1 MAIITSRTNKNGRI
15 TFQYD
20 RCNLCGLCVKICKD
34 FSLKMEN
41 NKPVLSDQALFGC
54 VACGH
59 CMAVCQNDAIQI
71 SGRELSVN
79 DLIDLSEMGNKSS
92 YDQLKN
98 LLIGRRSIRDFKDIE
113 VGEELIE
120 KIIEAAV
127 SAPMGLPPSDV
138 HLVILKGKDKVHEF
152 SFDVIDYFSKIGW
165 IFSKWM
171 IWIWRLMGKEAY
183 QLMKSFGNPLV
194 KFMVETRKKNEN
206 YLLYDAPLAMYFS
219 ASPYS
224 DPADPYISATYAMLA
239 AESLGLGSCM
249 IGSVHPMIQYGAKK
263 LKKKWNLP
271 SKSPSGIIVI
281 FGYPKYKF
289 KSGIKR
295 SFAKITFFA
304 N

>member
-1 MAIITSRTNKNGRI
+1 MAIITSRTNENGRI
-15 TFQYD
+15 TFSYE
-20 RCNLCGLCVKICKD
+20 RCNSCGLCVKICKD
-34 FSLKMEN
+34 FSLKMEDG
-41 NKPVLSDQALFGC
+41 KPVVSDQALFGC

-59 CMAVCQNDAIQI
+59 CMAVCQNNAIQI

-79 DLIDLSEMGNKSS
+79 DLIDLSEMETKPG

-98 LLIGRRSIRDFKDIE
+98 LMIGRRSIRDFKDTEI
-113 VGEELIE
+113 GEQLTD

-138 HLVILKGKDKVHEF
+138 YLVVFKGKDKVREF
-152 SFDVIDYFSKIGW
+152 SFDVIDYFGKIGW
-165 IFSKWM
+165 VFSPWLMWM
-171 IWIWRLMGKEAY
+171 WRLMGKEAY
-183 QLMKSFGNPLV
+183 QVMKSFGNPLV

-206 YLLYDAPLAMYFS
+206 YLLYDAPLALYFS
-219 ASPYS
+219 SSPYA
-224 DPADPYISATYAMLA
+224 DPADPYIPATYAMLA

-263 LKKKWNLP
+263 LKQKWNLP
-271 SKSPSGIIVI
+271 AKSPSGIIVI
-281 FGYPKYKF
+281 FGYPKYRF

-295 SFAKITFFA
+295 SFAKVTYFA

>member
-1 MAIITSRTNKNGRI
+1 MAIITSRTNENGRI
-15 TFQYD
+15 SFLYEK
-20 RCNLCGLCVKICKD
+20 CNSCGLCVKICKD
-34 FSLKMEN
+34 FSLKMED
-41 NKPVLSDQALFGC
+41 NKPVVSDQALFGC
-54 VACGH
+54 MACGH
-59 CMAVCQNDAIQI
+59 CMAVCQKNAIQI

-79 DLIDLSEMGNKSS
+79 DLIDLTEMKNKPS

-113 VGEELIE
+113 VGEDLIE

-138 HLVILKGKDKVHEF
+138 NLVIFKGKDKVRQF
-152 SFDVIDYFSKIGW
+152 SFDVIDYFSKVSW
-165 IFSKWM
+165 LFSDWM
-171 IWIWRLMGKEAY
+171 IWIWRLMGKETY

-194 KFMVETRKKNEN
+194 KFMVETKNKNEN

-219 ASPYS
+219 SSPYS
-224 DPADPYISATYAMLA
+224 DPADPYIPATYAMLA
-239 AESLGLGSCM
+239 AESLGLGSCI
-249 IGSVHPMIQYGAKK
+249 IGSVHPMIQYGAKN

-271 SKSPSGIIVI
+271 LKSPSGIIVV
-281 FGYPKYKF
+281 FGYPKYHF

-295 SFAKITFFA
+295 SFAHVSFFT

>member
-1 MAIITSRTNKNGRI
+1 MAIITSRTNENGRI
-15 TFQYD
+15 SFLYE
-20 RCNLCGLCVKICKD
+20 RCNSCGLCVKICKD
-34 FSLKMEN
+34 FSLKMED
-41 NKPVLSDQALFGC
+41 NKPVVSDHALFGC
-54 VACGH
+54 IACGH
-59 CMAVCQNDAIQI
+59 CMAVCQSNAIQI

-79 DLIDLSEMGNKSS
+79 DLIDLTEMKNKPS

-113 VGEELIE
+113 VGEDLIE

-138 HLVILKGKDKVHEF
+138 NLVIFKGKDKVRQF
-152 SFDVIDYFSKIGW
+152 SFDVIDYFSKVSW
-165 IFSKWM
+165 LFSDWM
-171 IWIWRLMGKEAY
+171 IWIWRLMGKETY

-194 KFMVETRKKNEN
+194 KFMVETKNKNEN

-219 ASPYS
+219 SSPYS
-224 DPADPYISATYAMLA
+224 DPADPYIPATYAMLA
-239 AESLGLGSCM
+239 AESLGLGSCI
-249 IGSVHPMIQYGAKK
+249 IGSVHPMIQYGAKN

-271 SKSPSGIIVI
+271 LKSPSGIIVV
-281 FGYPKYKF
+281 FGYPKYHF

-295 SFAKITFFA
+295 SFAHVSFFT

>member
-1 MAIITSRTNKNGRI
+1 MAIITSRTNENGQI

-20 RCNLCGLCVKICKD
+20 RCNSCGLCVKICKD

-92 YDQLKN
+92 YDQLKS
-98 LLIGRRSIRDFKDIE
+98 LLISRRSIRDFRDIE

-183 QLMKSFGNPLV
+183 QLMKSFGNPLA

-271 SKSPSGIIVI
+271 AKSPSGIIVI
-281 FGYPKYKF
+281 FGYPKYRF

-295 SFAKITFFA
+295 SFAKVTYFA

>member
-1 MAIITSRTNKNGRI
+1 
-15 TFQYD
+15 
-20 RCNLCGLCVKICKD
+20 
-34 FSLKMEN
+34 MED
-41 NKPVLSDQALFGC
+41 NKPVVSDHALFGC
-54 VACGH
+54 IACGH
-59 CMAVCQNDAIQI
+59 CMAVCQSNAIQI

-79 DLIDLSEMGNKSS
+79 DLIDLTEMKNKPS

-113 VGEELIE
+113 VGEDLIE

-138 HLVILKGKDKVHEF
+138 NLVIFKGKDKVRQF
-152 SFDVIDYFSKIGW
+152 SFDVIDYFSKVSW
-165 IFSKWM
+165 LFSDWM
-171 IWIWRLMGKEAY
+171 IWIWRLMGKETY

-194 KFMVETRKKNEN
+194 KFMVETKNKNEN

-219 ASPYS
+219 SSPYS
-224 DPADPYISATYAMLA
+224 DPADPYIPATYAMLA
-239 AESLGLGSCM
+239 AESLGLGSCI
-249 IGSVHPMIQYGAKK
+249 IGSVHPMIQYGAKN

-271 SKSPSGIIVI
+271 LKSPSGIIVV
-281 FGYPKYKF
+281 FGYPKYHF

-295 SFAKITFFA
+295 SFAHVSFFT

>member
-1 MAIITSRTNKNGRI
+1 MAIITSRTNENGRI
-15 TFQYD
+15 TFSYE
-20 RCNLCGLCVKICKD
+20 RCNSCGLCVKICKD
-34 FSLKMEN
+34 FSLKMEDG
-41 NKPVLSDQALFGC
+41 KPVVSDQALFGC

-59 CMAVCQNDAIQI
+59 CMAVCQNNAIQI

-79 DLIDLSEMGNKSS
+79 DLIDLSEMETKPG

-98 LLIGRRSIRDFKDIE
+98 LMIGRRSIRDFKDTEI
-113 VGEELIE
+113 GEQLTG

-138 HLVILKGKDKVHEF
+138 HLVVIKGKDKVREF
-152 SFDVIDYFSKIGW
+152 SFDVIDYFGKIGW
-165 IFSKWM
+165 VFSPWLMWM
-171 IWIWRLMGKEAY
+171 WRLMGKEAY
-183 QLMKSFGNPLV
+183 QVMKSFGNPLV

-206 YLLYDAPLAMYFS
+206 YLLYDAPLALYFS
-219 ASPYS
+219 SSPYA
-224 DPADPYISATYAMLA
+224 DPADPYIPATYAMLA

-263 LKKKWNLP
+263 LKQKWNLP
-271 SKSPSGIIVI
+271 AKSPSGIIVI
-281 FGYPKYKF
+281 FGYPKYRF

-295 SFAKITFFA
+295 SFAKVTYFA

>member
-1 MAIITSRTNKNGRI
+1 MAIITSRTNENGRI
-15 TFQYD
+15 TFSYE
-20 RCNLCGLCVKICKD
+20 RCNSCGLCVKICKD
-34 FSLKMEN
+34 FSLKMEDG
-41 NKPVLSDQALFGC
+41 KPVVSDQALFGC

-59 CMAVCQNDAIQI
+59 CMAVCQNNAIQI

-79 DLIDLSEMGNKSS
+79 DLIDLSEMETKPG

-98 LLIGRRSIRDFKDIE
+98 LMIGRRSIRDFKDTEI
-113 VGEELIE
+113 GEQLTQ

-138 HLVILKGKDKVHEF
+138 HLVVIEGKDKVREF
-152 SFDVIDYFSKIGW
+152 SFDVIDYFGKIGW
-165 IFSKWM
+165 VFSPWLMWM
-171 IWIWRLMGKEAY
+171 WRLMGKEAY
-183 QLMKSFGNPLV
+183 QVMKSFGNPLV

-206 YLLYDAPLAMYFS
+206 YLLYDAPLALYFS
-219 ASPYS
+219 SSPYA
-224 DPADPYISATYAMLA
+224 DPADPYIPATYAMLA

-263 LKKKWNLP
+263 LKQKWNLP
-271 SKSPSGIIVI
+271 AKSPSGIIVI
-281 FGYPKYKF
+281 FGYPKYRF

-295 SFAKITFFA
+295 SFAKVSYFA

>member
-1 MAIITSRTNKNGRI
+1 MAIITSRTNEIGRI

-20 RCNLCGLCVKICKD
+20 RCNSCGLCVKICKD

-41 NKPVLSDQALFGC
+41 NKPVLSDQAVFGC

-59 CMAVCQNDAIQI
+59 CMAVCQNNAIQI

-79 DLIDLSEMGNKSS
+79 DLIDLSEMESKTS

-98 LLIGRRSIRDFKDIE
+98 LMISRRSIRDFKDAEI
-113 VGEELIE
+113 GEELIE

-127 SAPMGLPPSDV
+127 SAPMGIPPSDV
-138 HLVILKGKDKVHEF
+138 NLVILKGKAKVREF
-152 SFDVIDYFSKIGW
+152 SFDVIEYFSKVGW
-165 IFSKWM
+165 LFSDWM
-171 IWIWRLMGKEAY
+171 IWIWRLMGKETY

-194 KFMVETRKKNEN
+194 KFMVEAKQKNEN

-224 DPADPYISATYAMLA
+224 DPADPYIPATYAMLA

-263 LKKKWNLP
+263 LKQKWNIP
-271 SKSPSGIIVI
+271 EKSPSGIIVI
-281 FGYPKYKF
+281 FGYPKYRF

-295 SFAKITFFA
+295 SFSKVTFFT

>member
-1 MAIITSRTNKNGRI
+1 MAIITSRTNENGQI

-20 RCNLCGLCVKICKD
+20 RCNSCGLCVKICKD

-92 YDQLKN
+92 YDQLKS
-98 LLIGRRSIRDFKDIE
+98 LLISRRSIRDFRDIE

-271 SKSPSGIIVI
+271 AKSPSGIIVI
-281 FGYPKYKF
+281 FGYPKYRF

-295 SFAKITFFA
+295 SFAKVTYFA

>member
-1 MAIITSRTNKNGRI
+1 MAIITSRTNENGQI

-20 RCNLCGLCVKICKD
+20 RCNSCGLCVKICKD

-92 YDQLKN
+92 YDQLKS
-98 LLIGRRSIRDFKDIE
+98 LLISRSIRDFRDIE

-271 SKSPSGIIVI
+271 AKSPSGIIVI
-281 FGYPKYKF
+281 FGYPKYRF

-295 SFAKITFFA
+295 SFAKVTYFA